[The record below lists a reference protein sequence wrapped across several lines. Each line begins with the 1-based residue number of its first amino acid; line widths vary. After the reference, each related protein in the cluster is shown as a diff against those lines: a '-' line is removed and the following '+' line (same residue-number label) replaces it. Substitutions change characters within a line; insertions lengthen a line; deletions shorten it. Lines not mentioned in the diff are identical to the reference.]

1 MQRSKKTQ
9 PAAATFGSKVLL
21 ARQQQTF
28 FLTELMSAK
37 NLAKKLIK
45 CQEENMLQKRER
57 FSMCK
62 SNKKIIKEKA
72 DRFAYMK
79 V

>member
-1 MQRSKKTQ
+1 
-9 PAAATFGSKVLL
+9 
-21 ARQQQTF
+21 
-28 FLTELMSAK
+28 MSAK

-45 CQEENMLQKRER
+45 CQEENMIHKRRKIFHVQKQW
-57 FSMCK
+57 K
-62 SNKKIIKEKA
+62 TIKEKA